1 MRHKKAK
8 SLLNRFTAWRKA
20 TLKSLAK
27 NLLIHQSIKTT
38 REKAKAV
45 KPMAE
50 GLISLAKKNT
60 LAAKRDA
67 FKLLGD
73 HKMVSYLF
81 SEIGPRFAKRN
92 GGYTRIINL
101 FRRQGDDANLVVLE
115 LTEIK
120 KKEVP
125 KHKKAKETKPE
136 TEEKS
141 GVIEEKPAEEKKE
154 ERKSE
159 TNVAVKEKPP
169 ITQKPSKKFL
179 GGIRN
184 IFKKKSDSL

>member
-1 MRHKKAK
+1 MRHRKAK

-20 TLKSLAK
+20 TLKSLAR
-27 NLLIHQSIKTT
+27 NLLIHQSIRTT

-45 KPMAE
+45 RPMAE
-50 GLISLAKKNT
+50 GLISLAKKND
-60 LAAKRDA
+60 LAAKREA

-73 HKMVSYLF
+73 HKMVSLLF
-81 SEIGPRFAKRN
+81 TEIGPRFAKRN

-101 FRRQGDDANLVVLE
+101 FKRPGDDANLVVLE

-125 KHKKAKETKPE
+125 KHKKAKEIKPE
-136 TEEKS
+136 TEIRS
-141 GVIEEKPAEEKKE
+141 GVTEEKPAEEKKE

-159 TNVAVKEKPP
+159 TGIAVKEKPP
-169 ITQKPSKKFL
+169 ITNKPSKKFL
-179 GGIRN
+179 GGLRN
-184 IFKKKSDSL
+184 IFKKERDSL

>member
-1 MRHKKAK
+1 
-8 SLLNRFTAWRKA
+8 
-20 TLKSLAK
+20 
-27 NLLIHQSIKTT
+27 
-38 REKAKAV
+38 
-45 KPMAE
+45 MAE

-60 LAAKRDA
+60 LAAKREA

-73 HKMVSYLF
+73 HKMVSLLF

-101 FRRQGDDANLVVLE
+101 FKRPGDDANVVILE

-120 KKEVP
+120 KKEIL
-125 KHKKAKETKPE
+125 KHKKAKETKLE
-136 TEEKS
+136 IENKS
-141 GVIEEKPAEEKKE
+141 GVIEESPAEEKKE

-169 ITQKPSKKFL
+169 ITHKPSKKFL